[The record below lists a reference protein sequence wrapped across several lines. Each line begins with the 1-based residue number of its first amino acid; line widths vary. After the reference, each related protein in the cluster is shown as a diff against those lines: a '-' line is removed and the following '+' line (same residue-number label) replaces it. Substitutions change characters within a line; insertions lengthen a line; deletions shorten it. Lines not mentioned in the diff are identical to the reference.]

1 MKILNSQ
8 FPILNLSFPRE
19 KTSEIENLQ
28 LRIENWKIF
37 SI

>member
-1 MKILNSQ
+1 MKILN
-8 FPILNLSFPRE
+8 LCLGCE
-19 KTSEIENLQ
+19 ETSEIENLQ